1 MPLLF
6 KTPEPRNQIKM
17 VSLESLI
24 PLDSEVRLL
33 DEMVDSFFEKN
44 DINAISGIQN
54 ART

>member
-17 VSLESLI
+17 ISLESLI

-33 DEMVDSFFEKN
+33 DEMVDSFFET
-44 DINAISGIQN
+44 ILAHLLFLPRS
-54 ART
+54 